1 MDKQTADNLIT
12 TYLPKLYGFA
22 IKKAFSYAEAEEL
35 CADIVAEVYASLRKA
50 GDVVNIEGYIRRI
63 SEHAYAKFVSRKK
76 RHEGV
81 SIDGI
86 TLPFYDEDTRL
97 ETEEEMTILR
107 REIAF
112 LTQKRR
118 QIVFWFYYENRSV
131 ADIARSLGI
140 SEGTVKWHL
149 NKARHELKEG
159 FSMKRQIGTLGLS
172 PYQADGFGHNG
183 QPGKN
188 GGPEY
193 YLDDKLNLNIVYS
206 VYFEPKNATQIAEEL
221 GVTPVFL
228 EDKIAYLEENGFLT
242 RCKDG
247 TFTTY
252 VHFYSP
258 TYSREQ
264 QDRERIVQQEIA
276 RILAKDYVPLVRE
289 AFKDVNNVYIP
300 SGNRELFEAAV
311 IFWSIVWQCDLHFD
325 MDLSR
330 YYLKTTDGGEY
341 IAYVNL
347 EQTCIDPEYNPV
359 SIDRDYRIC
368 GEMNRSSEKYPSI
381 WSKSWDSRFCSRE
394 GNWQNNLYT
403 DYEYLYEWMN
413 GMLDDSPA
421 DAEKLARLRERQ
433 FLAEDDKVNIMV
445 VNGTVDSLAAKLPPL
460 DETVKAQFY
469 DFALEQAML
478 KAKAQPPHMQDLVVC
493 EEVRSFIGTTV
504 AMMVLDILYE
514 NGTFKPMSE
523 QDKVSAELL
532 MFCDRL
538 P

>member
-12 TYLPKLYGFA
+12 AYLPKIYGFA

-35 CADIVAEVYASLRKA
+35 CADIATEAYASLRKA
-50 GDVVNIEGYIRRI
+50 DDVINIEGYVWRI

-97 ETEEEMTILR
+97 ETEEEMAILR

-140 SEGTVKWHL
+140 PEGTVKWHL
-149 NKARHELKEG
+149 NKARHDLKEG
-159 FSMKRQIGTLGLS
+159 LSMKRQIGTLGLS

-193 YLDDKLNLNIVYS
+193 YLNDKLNLNIVYS
-206 VYFEPKNATQIAEEL
+206 VYFEPKNAIEIAEEL

-228 EDKIAYLEENGFLT
+228 EDKIAFLEENGFLV

-247 TFTTY
+247 RFTTF
-252 VHFYSP
+252 VHFQSS
-258 TYSREQ
+258 TYSREK
-264 QDRERIVQQEIA
+264 QDRILAVRQEIA
-276 RILAKDYVPLVRE
+276 HRLVTDYVPRVRE
-289 AFKDVNNVYIP
+289 AFKDVTNVYIP

-311 IFWSIVWQCDLHFD
+311 IFWSIIGKCRLPFEK
-325 MDLSR
+325 DLSP
-330 YYLKTTDGGEY
+330 YYIKATDGGEY
-341 IAYVNL
+341 IAYVWN
-347 EQTCIDPEYNPV
+347 EQTCIDPEYEPSV
-359 SIDRDYRIC
+359 QYPPYGVC
-368 GEMNRSSEKYPSI
+368 GEMNRSSDKYPCV
-381 WSKSWDSRFCSRE
+381 WAKSWNSRFCSRE
-394 GNWQNNLYT
+394 GGWQNNLYT
-403 DYEYLYEWMN
+403 DYEYLYEWMC

-421 DAEKLARLRERQ
+421 DADKIARLRELRYIT
-433 FLAEDDKVNIMV
+433 DDGKVNIMV
-445 VNGTVDSLAAKLPPL
+445 VNGTLDSLAAKLPPL
-460 DETVKAQFY
+460 DEAMTASLY

-478 KAKAQPPHMQDLVVC
+478 EAKAYPPQMQDLIVW
-493 EEVRSFIGTTV
+493 EEVSSFISSTV

-523 QDKVSAELL
+523 QDKVSADLL